1 MFKPCIS
8 GIMNRITLFIGLRGS
23 LAADQAA
30 RMLHV
35 LLAVLSVWLAAG
47 WVATIPFAAVSFPRI
62 FNSLVVQVTY
72 AIALVLLRLG
82 HFQRASLAYLAGT
95 WIWATLICFSFGGLH
110 SPGAAIYVS
119 LPASAA
125 WLLGYKAAIRTSGG
139 CLLGALVFTV
149 LEMTHVMLPLQ
160 AKATPLGI
168 LFVILQAVLI
178 NAIPVGQIIGRL
190 RETLKELSRH
200 RQQLELLVE
209 QQRRTEHSLRESEDR
224 FRAVA
229 DDAPALVWTAG
240 PDGLCDY
247 FNKTWLGFTGRTLE
261 QELGKGWAESLHPE
275 DFEGCMRNYTASF
288 QTRRPFTLEYRLR
301 RHDGQYRW
309 VVHTGMPRFSP
320 QGQFA
325 EYVGYGIDVTE
336 SKEAAERLR
345 ESAKLESLGV
355 LAGGIAHDFNNLLV
369 GILGNGSLAMDM
381 LSPSSPVRPL
391 MQDMVRS
398 GEKAAELTRQ
408 MLSFA
413 GRGGIVN
420 KAVDLSELVS
430 EMIPLVQVSIPKKV
444 QLRLDLARGL
454 PAILVDPI
462 QVQQIIMNFVINGA
476 EACNSEKDGVVTVTT
491 ALLEVDKDSGW
502 SASGGERLSSG
513 TCVCPEVR
521 DNGCGMDEQTKA
533 KIFDPFFTTKFIGR
547 GLGLSAV
554 LGIVHS
560 HKGAIQLQSAPGNGS
575 TFKVLFPAIG
585 QTQRAHRADAG
596 N

>member
-1 MFKPCIS
+1 MI
-8 GIMNRITLFIGLRGS
+8 NRVTLFIGLRGS
-23 LAADQAA
+23 LAADQTA

-35 LLAVLSVWLAAG
+35 LLAVLFVWLAAG
-47 WVATIPFAAVSFPRI
+47 WVATIPFAALSFPRI
-62 FNSLVVQVTY
+62 FNALVVQVSY

-149 LEMTHVMLPLQ
+149 LEMTHVILPLQ

-168 LFVILQAVLI
+168 WFVIVQAGLI
-178 NAIPVGQIIGRL
+178 NAIQVGQIIGR
-190 RETLKELSRH
+190 
-200 RQQLELLVE
+200 
-209 QQRRTEHSLRESEDR
+209 LRESEDR

-309 VVHTGMPRFSP
+309 VLDSGMPRFSL

-325 EYVGYGIDVTE
+325 GYVGYGIDITE
-336 SKEAAERLR
+336 RKEEAERLR

-369 GILGNGSLAMDM
+369 GILGNGSLAIDM
-381 LSPSSPVRPL
+381 LSPSSPVTPL
-391 MQDMVRS
+391 IEDVVRA

-408 MLSFA
+408 MLAYA
-413 GRGGIVN
+413 GKGRFVN
-420 KAVDLSELVS
+420 KAVDLSESVR
-430 EMIPLVQVSIPKKV
+430 EIIPLVRFSIPKRV
-444 QLRLDLARGL
+444 QLRLNLARGL
-454 PAILVDPI
+454 PPIEADPS
-462 QVQQIIMNFVINGA
+462 QVQQIIMNLVINGA
-476 EACNSEKDGVVTVTT
+476 EACDPEMDGVVAVTT
-491 ALLEVDKDSGW
+491 SLREVDQECGRT
-502 SASGGERLSSG
+502 ASGAEPLQPG
-513 TCVCPEVR
+513 TFVCLEVR
-521 DNGCGMDEQTKA
+521 DNGCGMDVQTKA
-533 KIFDPFFTTKFIGR
+533 KIFDPFFTTKFTGR

-554 LGIVHS
+554 LGIIRGY
-560 HKGAIQLQSAPGNGS
+560 KGSIDVQSAPGSGS
-575 TFKVLFPAIG
+575 IFKVLLAAMPESKA
-585 QTQRAHRADAG
+585 QAE
-596 N
+596 